1 VTADRLRVG
10 VLGAASIADR
20 ALIPAMLA
28 SRNATPVAIASREPA
43 RAEAMAARHGIPT
56 VHRTYEALLSD
67 PDVDSVYVALANHAH
82 RPWTIA
88 ALETGKHVLC
98 EKPLGL
104 NTTDVQAM
112 AAAASQH
119 QRTLMEAFMYRFHP
133 RMIALHDAA
142 RDVRYLHAAF
152 SFTLRKDDD
161 YRWRVELGGGAL
173 LDVGCYTLD
182 VARWFLGE
190 PASVHAVA
198 HEVGVDMSVATVL
211 SFGTGAEAT
220 TWASFEAPEHQVM
233 ELVCADSVRRV
244 EQPFT
249 AWRDPHD
256 PYQLMVE
263 AFAASV
269 LSDSEPPRSLDDSVG
284 TARLMDRVR
293 LAAGLTR

>member
-1 VTADRLRVG
+1 MTPDRLRVG
-10 VLGAASIADR
+10 VLGAAFIADR

-28 SRNATPVAIASREPA
+28 ARNATPVAIASRDPA
-43 RAEAMAARHGIPT
+43 RAEAMAARHGIPR
-56 VHRTYEALLSD
+56 VHTGYEGLLND
-67 PDVDSVYVALANHAH
+67 PDIDAVYVALANHAH
-82 RPWTIA
+82 RPWTLA
-88 ALETGKHVLC
+88 ALAAGKHVLC

-104 NTTDVQAM
+104 NVIEVQEM
-112 AAAASQH
+112 AAAASSH

-133 RMIALHDAA
+133 RMVALRDTA
-142 RDVRYLHAAF
+142 RDIRHLHAAF
-152 SFTLRKDDD
+152 SFTLRGDRD
-161 YRWRVELGGGAL
+161 YRWQVELGGGAL

-190 PASVHAVA
+190 PASVHAVM

-211 SFGTGAEAT
+211 GFGTGAEAT

-249 AWRDPHD
+249 AWQDPHD

-269 LSDSEPPRSLDDSVG
+269 LGGSAPPRSLDDSIG
-284 TARLMDRVR
+284 TAHLMDRVR